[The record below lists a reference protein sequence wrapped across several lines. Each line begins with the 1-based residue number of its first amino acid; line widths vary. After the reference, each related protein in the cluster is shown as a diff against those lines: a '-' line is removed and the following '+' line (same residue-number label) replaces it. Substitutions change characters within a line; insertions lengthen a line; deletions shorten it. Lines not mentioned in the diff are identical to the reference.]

1 MSVVRAT
8 GPCTRASTSARVCTA
23 AWGTKWPVAGSQK
36 PVKLLVVLPRSWRP
50 RQCNFHQLYSSRSFK
65 RVHLLRC
72 LFRGYASAG
81 LQHMNTYRRT
91 APTQLQISQ
100 RRRIRCCLNFF
111 FFFFL
116 MVPFKE
122 PVPSKPQPTSMG
134 RDPLLQ
140 LPHFHASSIASRS
153 PLQPTPNLPLS
164 WTNSWR
170 QTITDR
176 ATWFQTRSTS
186 PWTSSTLPSS
196 MHHRAPYSL
205 TVAHHK
211 ISKTA

>member
-116 MVPFKE
+116 WFHLKSPF
-122 PVPSKPQPTSMG
+122 PANPN
-134 RDPLLQ
+134 
-140 LPHFHASSIASRS
+140 PHLWDAIPFSSFLTFTPPRS
-153 PLQPTPNLPLS
+153 PLDHLCNPPPIS
-164 WTNSWR
+164 PYHGPIRGGR
-170 QTITDR
+170 Q
-176 ATWFQTRSTS
+176 
-186 PWTSSTLPSS
+186 
-196 MHHRAPYSL
+196 
-205 TVAHHK
+205 
-211 ISKTA
+211 